1 MQKREAKYTTQ
12 VQHWIRKN
20 LPAPCVY
27 EIKHTRGKKSFALR
41 ELAPH
46 QRAALQAAT
55 TKEGFCFKIPDCGYS
70 NPFDGVHFGNM
81 NAYVIIKF
89 PDITTV
95 IPIQCFEGI
104 TTPSLLQEEAIEM
117 ASYVIE

>member
-41 ELAPH
+41 ELAAH
-46 QRAALQAAT
+46 QKAALCAAT
-55 TKEGFCFKIPDCGYS
+55 TAEGFCFKIPDCGYS

-95 IPIQCFEGI
+95 IPIQRFEFI
-104 TTPSLLQEEAIEM
+104 ETPSLSQGYAVTL
-117 ASYVIE
+117 ASHVIE